1 MLFFFLSLS
10 LVAAAAAFIR
20 AGCALLSRVIC
31 GLDDDDDDDR
41 RRRRPSFPRISLC
54 GLIHGKDNGR
64 RPPRRVGFSDT
75 CRVYHVSPLAEG
87 PRQESMINS
96 PSLS

>member
-1 MLFFFLSLS
+1 MFFFPSLS
-10 LVAAAAAFIR
+10 LVAAAFIR

-31 GLDDDDDDDR
+31 GLDDDDDD
-41 RRRRPSFPRISLC
+41 RRRRPSFPRISLR

>member
-10 LVAAAAAFIR
+10 LVAAAFIR

-31 GLDDDDDDDR
+31 GLDDDDDDDRR

>member
-1 MLFFFLSLS
+1 MFFFLSLS
-10 LVAAAAAFIR
+10 LVAAAFIR

-31 GLDDDDDDDR
+31 GLDDDDDD
-41 RRRRPSFPRISLC
+41 RRRRPSFPRISLR

>member
-10 LVAAAAAFIR
+10 LVAAAFIR

-41 RRRRPSFPRISLC
+41 RRRRPSFPRISLR

-64 RPPRRVGFSDT
+64 RPSRRD
-75 CRVYHVSPLAEG
+75 
-87 PRQESMINS
+87 
-96 PSLS
+96 

>member
-1 MLFFFLSLS
+1 MLFLFLSLS

-41 RRRRPSFPRISLC
+41 RRRRPSFPRISLR

-75 CRVYHVSPLAEG
+75 CRVSPLAEG

>member
-1 MLFFFLSLS
+1 MS
-10 LVAAAAAFIR
+10 LVASAAAFIR

-41 RRRRPSFPRISLC
+41 RRRRRPSFPRISLR

>member
-1 MLFFFLSLS
+1 MLYFFLSLS

-41 RRRRPSFPRISLC
+41 RRRRPSFPRISLR